1 MPMQSPNPAL
11 ARRRRLVAFAIAS
24 TAVAT
29 LATVASLATFS
40 LLPPGI
46 SMRSLQK
53 GAAVTHA
60 AIQLPPDKRP
70 VGQYEFESEARRA
83 SLIANVMTS
92 PPLLARVGRSIGVD
106 PDQIAATTEIT
117 EDVSRSFIEPDNEHR
132 ASQIVASHAP
142 YQLDIQARTPL
153 PVLDIYA
160 QAPTVAEAEKLANA
174 PVKAAN
180 AYLAA
185 LARQHGHSVNP
196 VSMVQLGVPRGGS
209 LDSTAPFVIAA
220 LTFLVVFA
228 ISFGLLFLLA
238 QIRRGWLR
246 ASAGRGDGATAPPPL
261 APQRPQKDDWPHT
274 TRVLPWMVA
283 GFIAMLWL
291 LPINAITLQASLP
304 VDLKLDRLV
313 LPVIVITWLLSLAI
327 GGPGAPRW
335 RFTKVH
341 AAVAGFVA
349 IAFLSVV
356 LNASY
361 LDQTLELGLAV
372 KKLTL
377 LGAFFSI
384 FLVVASVVR
393 PAEVRS
399 FMTLTLALAV
409 VCALGILWEYRFG
422 TNVFY
427 SWSAKFLP
435 GFFQVTTLDT
445 TGFDEIGRRAVAGPA
460 DLSLEAVGM
469 LSMAIPIAFVRAMH
483 ADRTRERVL
492 CGLAICLL
500 LGAMI
505 ATYRKSALL
514 APLSVCLVLAYFRR
528 RELLRLAPLGVVI
541 LLAIPALAP
550 NALGSIVDQ
559 LAPSRLGVSTV
570 SDRVADY
577 DAIRPDL
584 LSHLAFGRGFGSYE
598 HATYRILDN
607 DLLMRIVETGLVGLI
622 AFILMLGL
630 TIATAVPIIR
640 GRDPN
645 WAPPALA
652 IAAAA
657 GAFLVLSVLFDI
669 FSFPHGPYILMTLFG
684 FLAAI
689 VAGERRRPPGG
700 LNGDSAKLVVEGE
713 HGLGLPPERVALADL
728 PGGANARLADDAGL
742 PLVEAE

>member
-1 MPMQSPNPAL
+1 MPNQSPNPAL
-11 ARRRRLVAFAIAS
+11 ARRRRLVAFAVAS

-29 LATVASLATFS
+29 LATVASLVTFS

-46 SMRSLQK
+46 SMRPLQK

-60 AIQLPPDKRP
+60 TLRLPPTQRP
-70 VGQYEFESEARRA
+70 ITQTEFESEARRA

-92 PPLLARVGRSIGVD
+92 PPILARIDRLIGVD

-132 ASQIVASHAP
+132 ANQILSSHDP
-142 YQLDIQARTPL
+142 YQLDIQARPAL

-160 QAPTVAEAEKLANA
+160 QGPSTEQAERLADA
-174 PVKAAN
+174 PVKATN
-180 AYLAA
+180 AFLGG
-185 LARQHGHSVNP
+185 LARQHGYGANP
-196 VSMVQLGVPRGGS
+196 VSLVQLGSPRVGP
-209 LDSTAPFVIAA
+209 LNPTAPVVIAA
-220 LTFLVVFA
+220 LTFIVVFA
-228 ISFGLLFLLA
+228 VTFGLLFLLA
-238 QIRRGWLR
+238 QVRRGWLR
-246 ASAGRGDGATAPPPL
+246 ASAGRGGDPAAPVPPAPP
-261 APQRPQKDDWPHT
+261 RPQSDDWPHT
-274 TRVLPWMVA
+274 NRVLPWMVA
-283 GFIAMLWL
+283 AFVAMLWL

-313 LPVIVITWLLSLAI
+313 LPAIVITWLLSLAV

-335 RFTKVH
+335 RFTKIH

-349 IAFLSVV
+349 VAFLSVV
-356 LNASY
+356 LNAAY
-361 LDQTLELGLAV
+361 LDQTLELALAV

-377 LGAFFSI
+377 LGAFFAI

-393 PAEVRS
+393 PSEVRS

-422 TNVFY
+422 TNLFY
-427 SWSAKFLP
+427 TWSARLLP

-469 LSMAIPIAFVRAMH
+469 LSMALPIAFVRAMH

-492 CGLAICLL
+492 CGLAICIL

-514 APLSVCLVLAYFRR
+514 APLSVCLMLVYFRR

-598 HATYRILDN
+598 HTSYRILDN
-607 DLLMRIVETGLVGLI
+607 DLLMRIVETGLVGLL
-622 AFILMLGL
+622 AYILMLGL

-657 GAFLVLSVLFDI
+657 GAFMVLSVLFDI

-689 VAGERRRPPGG
+689 IAADGRRPSAGHDG
-700 LNGDSAKLVVEGE
+700 NSAKLVVEGD

-728 PGGANARLADDAGL
+728 PSGTPAGLAHDARL

>member
-1 MPMQSPNPAL
+1 MPMQNPNPAL

-46 SMRSLQK
+46 SMRPLQK

-92 PPLLARVGRSIGVD
+92 PPLLARIGRLIGVD
-106 PDQIAATTEIT
+106 PSRIAANTEIT

-142 YQLDIQARTPL
+142 YQLDIQVRTPL

-160 QAPTVAEAEKLANA
+160 QAPSVGEAEKLADA

-185 LARQHGHSVNP
+185 LARQHGDSVNP

-220 LTFLVVFA
+220 LTFLVIFA

-246 ASAGRGDGATAPPPL
+246 ASAGKSDRAAPLPPPL
-261 APQRPQKDDWPHT
+261 RSRKDDWPHT

-283 GFIAMLWL
+283 AFIAMLWL

-356 LNASY
+356 LNAAD
-361 LDQTLELGLAV
+361 LDQTLELALAV
-372 KKLTL
+372 KKLTM
-377 LGAFFSI
+377 LGAFFAI

-393 PAEVRS
+393 PAEVRP
-399 FMTLTLALAV
+399 FMTLTLGLAV

-422 TNVFY
+422 TNLFY
-427 SWSAKFLP
+427 TWSGRFLP
-435 GFFQVTTLDT
+435 GFFQVAPLDT

-469 LSMAIPIAFVRAMH
+469 LSMALPIAFVRAMH
-483 ADRTRERVL
+483 SDRTRERVL
-492 CGLAICLL
+492 CGLAICIL

-528 RELLRLAPLGVVI
+528 RELLRLAPLGLVI

-584 LSHLAFGRGFGSYE
+584 LTHLAFGRGFGSYE
-598 HATYRILDN
+598 HTTYRILDN
-607 DLLMRIVETGLVGLI
+607 DLLMRIVETGLVGLL
-622 AFILMLGL
+622 AYILMLGL
-630 TIATAVPIIR
+630 TISTAVPIIR

-645 WAPPALA
+645 WGPPALA

-657 GAFLVLSVLFDI
+657 GAFLMLSVLFDI

-689 VAGERRRPPGG
+689 VAADGRRPTAGR
-700 LNGDSAKLVVEGE
+700 NGDSAKLVVEGE
-713 HGLGLPPERVALADL
+713 NGLGLPPERVALADL
-728 PGGANARLADDAGL
+728 PGSPQTRLADRAGL